1 MVKQT
6 NKQISQ
12 SKGKQTRLSDRSLML
27 IRMFAGEMQ
36 AQKARNYTDD
46 RAVLE
51 LFEQCRPDLIARLDA
66 LESSNGQ

>member
-1 MVKQT
+1 
-6 NKQISQ
+6 
-12 SKGKQTRLSDRSLML
+12 
-27 IRMFAGEMQ
+27 MFAGEMQ

-51 LFEQCRPDLIARLDA
+51 LFEQCRPDLVARLDA